1 MLYRQRM
8 VKTLQ
13 NVSIWDIKNKIRTLC
28 DAAGLSL
35 NEASLKIGMNQTY
48 LQQFVTR
55 ESPKRLKE
63 AQRADLAKL
72 LNVSEQE
79 LTDYDLSSNHNKSAM
94 DRDVIADIIISVE
107 NWLDE
112 NNYTLDPVNKATLI
126 LALYDKVANEPKESR
141 QAKIYYLADFAYQNL
156 KIG

>member
-1 MLYRQRM
+1 M
-8 VKTLQ
+8 
-13 NVSIWDIKNKIRTLC
+13 
-28 DAAGLSL
+28 

-48 LQQFVTR
+48 LHQFVTR

-72 LNVSEQE
+72 LNVPEQE
-79 LTDYDLSSNHNKSAM
+79 LTDYDLSCSNNNKTTI

-112 NNYTLDPVNKATLI
+112 NGYTLDPVNKATLI
-126 LALYDKVANEPKESR
+126 LALYDKVAHEPKETR
-141 QAKIYYLADFAYQNL
+141 KAKIYYLADFAYQNL

>member
-1 MLYRQRM
+1 M

-13 NVSIWDIKNKIRTLC
+13 NISIWDIKNKIRALC
-28 DAAGLSL
+28 DSAGLSL

-48 LQQFVTR
+48 LHQFVTR

-79 LTDYDLSSNHNKSAM
+79 LTDYDLSNSNHSNSAM
-94 DRDVIADIIISVE
+94 ERDVIADIIITVE
-107 NWLDE
+107 KWLEE
-112 NNYTLDPVNKATLI
+112 NGYTLDPVNKATLI
-126 LALYDKVANEPKESR
+126 LALYDKVAQEPKESR
-141 QAKIYYLADFAYQNL
+141 QAKIYYLADFAYENL